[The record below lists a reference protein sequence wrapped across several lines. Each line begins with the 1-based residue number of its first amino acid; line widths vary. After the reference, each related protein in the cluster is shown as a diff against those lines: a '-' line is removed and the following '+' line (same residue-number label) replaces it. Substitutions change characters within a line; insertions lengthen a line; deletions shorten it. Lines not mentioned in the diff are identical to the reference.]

1 MRKVVIVTHKSMA
14 IGCKD
19 TLVFFTNFSDQ
30 IVAIS
35 AYDDG
40 GNVFPEEK
48 LKKAL
53 EQEKNPEDEIIILT
67 DLLGGSVNQHTL
79 RYIKDDVF
87 LITGFNLALA
97 VSILLEPDERLT
109 IEKLSTLIGQSQD
122 QMVLMNTYKAK
133 NDSVLDE

>member
-1 MRKVVIVTHKSMA
+1 
-14 IGCKD
+14 
-19 TLVFFTNFSDQ
+19 
-30 IVAIS
+30 
-35 AYDDG
+35 
-40 GNVFPEEK
+40 EK
-48 LKKAL
+48 LKKAV